1 MAYYAYPPMDSYQQ
15 PPPTRR
21 YQIREKIFSLGDNF
35 KIKDE
40 MGQDVYTVRSK
51 LLSLGDKLVLEDMAG
66 NGLIKIQ
73 QELLHLHPTFN
84 ILSARNGESDRQL
97 AVLKKKFAFF
107 HHRFNIDSVYGQYSL
122 EGLDVFA
129 HSFTI
134 TKDGQMVAVVSKKF
148 FSLSDT
154 YGVEIVGNEDHAFI
168 LALVIVLDQIIYDK
182 NNHS

>member
-1 MAYYAYPPMDSYQQ
+1 MAYNEYPPVYSYQQ
-15 PPPTRR
+15 TSPSRR

-51 LLSLGDKLVLEDMAG
+51 LFSLGDKLVLEDMAG

-97 AVLKKKFAFF
+97 AV
-107 HHRFNIDSVYGQYSL
+107 
-122 EGLDVFA
+122 
-129 HSFTI
+129 
-134 TKDGQMVAVVSKKF
+134 
-148 FSLSDT
+148 
-154 YGVEIVGNEDHAFI
+154 
-168 LALVIVLDQIIYDK
+168 
-182 NNHS
+182 